1 MKQDDQQSG
10 ICWSFAVFSACW
22 LFHQLFWRYG
32 FDDSLRLGGNFSG
45 LLFVLAQFTVI
56 DMVPTPYITS
66 AIVGVWYPFAFNKIG
81 VKKRINSGTG

>member
-10 ICWSFAVFSACW
+10 ICWSFAVFSVCW
-22 LFHQLFWRYG
+22 LFHQLFWRYV

>member
-22 LFHQLFWRYG
+22 LFHQLFWRYV

-45 LLFVLAQFTVI
+45 LLFVLAQYG
-56 DMVPTPYITS
+56 D
-66 AIVGVWYPFAFNKIG
+66 
-81 VKKRINSGTG
+81 